1 MSAWPL
7 LALSV
12 VALLVSCWSVVVA
25 RRGALRAE
33 AQARALGLRKV
44 GGRWTGRW
52 IGPDE

>member
-1 MSAWPL
+1 MSTWAL

-12 VALLVSCWSVVVA
+12 VALLVSTWALVVA

-33 AQARALGLRKV
+33 AQARAAGLRKV
-44 GGRWTGRW
+44 RGRW